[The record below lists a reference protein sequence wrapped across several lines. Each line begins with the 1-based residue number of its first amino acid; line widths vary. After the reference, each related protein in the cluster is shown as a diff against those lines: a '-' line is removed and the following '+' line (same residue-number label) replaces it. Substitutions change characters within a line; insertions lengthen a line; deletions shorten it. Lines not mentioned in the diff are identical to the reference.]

1 MVFINQEKE
10 AAIQDRTQLN
20 SSSYVS
26 NMDERVAQLQNK
38 NNNTRVKGINMATP
52 GKDIQELAKRR
63 RSRNR
68 QTEVTADFS
77 SNNSVNC
84 KQDKRIN
91 FVCEQGENPREN
103 KVKGRNDQS
112 RRYGMI
118 VEDIYIDMED
128 IVYDIEN
135 GKLSLDALPKLG
147 LFPLHEAVARG
158 LTKCAESLIGL
169 GLQLTSETP
178 DGLTP
183 LEVAVMAGNFDAAA
197 LLIQYGAPIDR
208 IRDGIPR
215 FV

>member
-1 MVFINQEKE
+1 
-10 AAIQDRTQLN
+10 
-20 SSSYVS
+20 
-26 NMDERVAQLQNK
+26 MDERVAQKQNK
-38 NNNTRVKGINMATP
+38 NTRVKSNKKTTG

-68 QTEVTADFS
+68 QTEFTIDTS
-77 SNNSVNC
+77 CNNSVNC
-84 KQDKRIN
+84 KQDKRTN
-91 FVCEQGENPREN
+91 FVCEQGENHREN
-103 KVKGRNDQS
+103 KMKSRNDQS

-128 IVYDIEN
+128 IVYDIQN
-135 GKLSLDALPKLG
+135 GKLSLESLPKLG

-215 FV
+215 YI

>member
-1 MVFINQEKE
+1 
-10 AAIQDRTQLN
+10 
-20 SSSYVS
+20 
-26 NMDERVAQLQNK
+26 MDERVTRQKQNK
-38 NNNTRVKGINMATP
+38 NTRVRGNKTE

-63 RSRNR
+63 RSRSR
-68 QTEVTADFS
+68 QEEVTAADFS
-77 SNNSVNC
+77 SSNSVNG
-84 KQDKRIN
+84 KHDKRTNSI
-91 FVCEQGENPREN
+91 CEHEENSREN
-103 KVKGRNDQS
+103 KMKKRNDQN

-118 VEDIYIDMED
+118 VEDIYIDIED
-128 IVYDIEN
+128 IVYDIQN
-135 GKLSLDALPKLG
+135 GKLSLEALPKLG

-215 FV
+215 FI

>member
-1 MVFINQEKE
+1 
-10 AAIQDRTQLN
+10 
-20 SSSYVS
+20 
-26 NMDERVAQLQNK
+26 MDERVTRQKQNK
-38 NNNTRVKGINMATP
+38 NTRVRGNKMATE

-63 RSRNR
+63 RSRSR
-68 QTEVTADFS
+68 QTEVTAAGFS
-77 SNNSVNC
+77 SNNSVNG
-84 KQDKRIN
+84 KRDKRTN
-91 FVCEQGENPREN
+91 FVCEQEENSREN
-103 KVKGRNDQS
+103 KVKRRNDQS

-118 VEDIYIDMED
+118 VEDICIDMED
-128 IVYDIEN
+128 IVYDIQN
-135 GKLSLDALPKLG
+135 GKLSLEALPKLG

-215 FV
+215 FI

>member
-1 MVFINQEKE
+1 ME
-10 AAIQDRTQLN
+10 
-20 SSSYVS
+20 
-26 NMDERVAQLQNK
+26 ERVAQKQNK
-38 NNNTRVKGINMATP
+38 NTRMKGNKKETG
-52 GKDIQELAKRR
+52 GKDIQEPAKRR
-63 RSRNR
+63 RRTRNR
-68 QTEVTADFS
+68 QTADFTLDAA

-84 KQDKRIN
+84 KQDKRTN
-91 FVCEQGENPREN
+91 SVCEQGENRREN
-103 KVKGRNDQS
+103 KMRSRNDQN
-112 RRYGMI
+112 RRYGMV

-128 IVYDIEN
+128 IVYDIQN
-135 GKLSLDALPKLG
+135 GKLSLEALPKLG

-208 IRDGIPR
+208 IRDGIPQ
-215 FV
+215 FC

>member
-1 MVFINQEKE
+1 
-10 AAIQDRTQLN
+10 
-20 SSSYVS
+20 
-26 NMDERVAQLQNK
+26 MDTERLAQRQNK
-38 NNNTRVKGINMATP
+38 TVRVKGNKKEAG
-52 GKDIQELAKRR
+52 GKDIQELGKRR
-63 RSRNR
+63 RRNRNR
-68 QTEVTADFS
+68 QTDFTLDS
-77 SNNSVNC
+77 ASNNSVNC
-84 KQDKRIN
+84 KQDKRTN
-91 FVCEQGENPREN
+91 SVCEQGENRREN
-103 KVKGRNDQS
+103 RAKTRNDQN

-118 VEDIYIDMED
+118 VEDMYIDMED
-128 IVYDIEN
+128 IVYDIQN

-208 IRDGIPR
+208 IRDGIPQ
-215 FV
+215 FG

>member
-1 MVFINQEKE
+1 MD
-10 AAIQDRTQLN
+10 DRVTQK
-20 SSSYVS
+20 
-26 NMDERVAQLQNK
+26 QNK
-38 NNNTRVKGINMATP
+38 NTRVKRNKMATE

-68 QTEVTADFS
+68 QTEVTVDFS

-84 KQDKRIN
+84 KQDKRTN
-91 FVCEQGENPREN
+91 FVCEQTETPREN
-103 KVKGRNDQS
+103 KVKSGNNQN

-128 IVYDIEN
+128 IVYDIQN

-215 FV
+215 FA